1 MNIFKKLTTRN
12 LKLNKKRTIT
22 TIIGIMLSTALICA
36 TFGLATSFQQSLLND
51 SIKSNGNYHATFQ
64 DITPEE
70 QKYITENRKI
80 DSYFK
85 TQNLGLAK
93 IENISKGTFNQYWYI
108 KQYGEKALENY
119 GVQLV
124 EGRLPQNENE
134 ILIQDRASDYTNKKY
149 RIGDTISMKMGER
162 YDNTGY
168 KLNAKEEMLLSED
181 KTESLEEFR
190 LTGEEKEYTI
200 VGLMKRPPQ
209 EVESSFAP
217 FLVCITYLPEEKMTG
232 NVDISVKYKDV
243 KNAYDITEEI
253 SKQGGENPY
262 NYVNNSDML
271 RWLGVARNDNINTT
285 LYSAA
290 IIVVIIIIFSSV
302 FVIRNSFKI
311 MITEKYRQYGMLAS
325 IGATSKQIRKNV
337 LQEAFYLGLI
347 AIPLGVLGSI
357 LAVFILV
364 MLVQGLIGS
373 YANIEFTFYFPW
385 MAIVIG
391 VILSMLTIYL
401 SSILPARKASKI
413 SPMEAI
419 RANTQIKINPK
430 KIRTPKWIKKIF
442 KIGGQISYK
451 NLKRSKKQYR
461 TTVIS
466 IVVSITIFLA
476 LSSIINYVFGFT
488 DIYYYENKGYNIVVS
503 SDESENEKILEQYN
517 KIKNMEGIEQ
527 SSIQKMGY
535 LAIGKQYINEEVEDY
550 YGSGKKDDEI
560 ILPVIAIENIHFE
573 ELTKKLGITK
583 EQAQT
588 GGILADNIYYYN
600 DGKSTQNNQFKIKE
614 GETIQGYIENLHQ
627 LGNKE
632 SNENDKTSTE
642 IKIIKRLGEEETIGI
657 SKYTNGIIVSEEY
670 LEKNIKEYVVNN
682 LYIKAENPDEF
693 SKSLDNIEDI
703 NYTNYNESIKENK
716 AMITVINIFIYGF
729 ITVIT
734 LIGVTNIFNTIT
746 TNMMLRSKEFA
757 MLKSVGMTGKEFN
770 SMIRLESIFYGLKSL
785 IIGLPIGLGLSYLL
799 YKSFNVSMDMQY
811 SIPWGPI
818 GISVLFVFIIVFI
831 TMKYSLNKINKQ
843 NIIETIRN
851 DNI

>member
-1 MNIFKKLTTRN
+1 M
-12 LKLNKKRTIT
+12 
-22 TIIGIMLSTALICA
+22 
-36 TFGLATSFQQSLLND
+36 
-51 SIKSNGNYHATFQ
+51 
-64 DITPEE
+64 
-70 QKYITENRKI
+70 
-80 DSYFK
+80 
-85 TQNLGLAK
+85 
-93 IENISKGTFNQYWYI
+93 
-108 KQYGEKALENY
+108 
-119 GVQLV
+119 QLV

-181 KTESLEEFR
+181 KTENLEEFR
-190 LTGEEKEYTI
+190 LTGEEKEYKI

-217 FLVCITYLPEEKMTG
+217 FLVCITYLPEEKMIG

-262 NYVNNSDML
+262 SYVNNSDVL
-271 RWLGVARNDNINTT
+271 RWSGVAKNDNINTT
-285 LYSAA
+285 LYSTA
-290 IIVVIIIIFSSV
+290 IIVVLIIIFSSV

-364 MLVQGLIGS
+364 MLVQRLIGS
-373 YANIEFTFYFPW
+373 FANIEFTFYFPW
-385 MAIVIG
+385 MAIIIG
-391 VILSMLTIYL
+391 VILSILTIYL

-419 RANTQIKINPK
+419 RANTQIKINSK

-466 IVVSITIFLA
+466 IVVSITVFLA
-476 LSSIINYVFGFT
+476 LSSIINYAFGLT
-488 DIYYYENKGYNIVVS
+488 DIYYYENKGYNIVIS
-503 SDESENEKILEQYN
+503 SDESENETILEQYN
-517 KIKNMEGIEQ
+517 KIANMEGIEQ

-535 LAIGKQYINEEVEDY
+535 LLIGQQYVNEEVANY
-550 YGSGKKDDEI
+550 YGNGTKNDEI
-560 ILPVIAIENIHFE
+560 ILPVIAIENKHFE
-573 ELTKKLGITK
+573 KLIEKLGLTK

-588 GGILADNIYYYN
+588 GGILADNTYYYN
-600 DGKSTQNNQFKIKE
+600 EGKYTQNNQFNIKE
-614 GETIQGYIENLHQ
+614 GDTIQGYIESPHQ

-632 SNENDKTSTE
+632 NNENNRKSTE
-642 IKIIKRLGEEETIGI
+642 IKIIQRLGEEETIGI

-670 LEKNIKEYVVNN
+670 LEKNIKEYVVSN
-682 LYIKAENPDEF
+682 LYIKAEKPDEF
-693 SKSLDNIEDI
+693 SKSLDNIENI
-703 NYTNYNESIKENK
+703 SYTNYNESIKENK

-799 YKSFNVSMDMQY
+799 YKSFNVSMEMKY
-811 SIPWGPI
+811 SIPWIPI

>member
-93 IENISKGTFNQYWYI
+93 IEDIAEGTFNQYWYI
-108 KQYGEKALENY
+108 KQYGEKALVNY

-181 KTESLEEFR
+181 RTESLEEFR
-190 LTGEEKEYTI
+190 LTGEEKEYKI

-217 FLVCITYLPEEKMTG
+217 FLVCITYLPEEKMIG

-271 RWLGVARNDNINTT
+271 RWLGVAKNDNINTT

-364 MLVQGLIGS
+364 MLVQRLIGS

-391 VILSMLTIYL
+391 VILSILTIYL

-419 RANTQIKINPK
+419 RANTQIKINSK

-466 IVVSITIFLA
+466 IVVSITVFLA

-503 SDESENEKILEQYN
+503 SDESEDEKILEQYN

-535 LAIGKQYINEEVEDY
+535 LSIGKQYINEEVGNY
-550 YGSGKKDDEI
+550 YGSGTKDNEI
-560 ILPVIAIENIHFE
+560 ILPIIAIENIHFE

-583 EQAQT
+583 EQV
-588 GGILADNIYYYN
+588 GGILADHTYYYKN
-600 DGKSTQNNQFKIKE
+600 GKYTQNNQFKIKE
-614 GETIQGYIENLHQ
+614 GETIQGYIETPHQ

-632 SNENDKTSTE
+632 NNENDKTSTE

-657 SKYTNGIIVSEEY
+657 GKYTNGIIVSEEY
-670 LEKNIKEYVVNN
+670 LEKNIKQYAVSN

-693 SKSLDNIEDI
+693 SKLLDNIEDI
-703 NYTNYNESIKENK
+703 NYTNYNESIKENR
-716 AMITVINIFIYGF
+716 AMITVINIFVYGF

-757 MLKSVGMTGKEFN
+757 MLKSIGMTRKEFN

-785 IIGLPIGLGLSYLL
+785 IIGLPIGLGLSYVL
-799 YKSFNVSMDMQY
+799 YKSFNVSMEMQY
-811 SIPWGPI
+811 SIPWIPI
-818 GISVLFVFIIVFI
+818 GISALFVFIIVFI

>member
-93 IENISKGTFNQYWYI
+93 IEDIAEGTFNQYWYI
-108 KQYGEKALENY
+108 KQYGEKALVNY

-181 KTESLEEFR
+181 RTESLEEFR
-190 LTGEEKEYTI
+190 LTGEEKEYKI

-217 FLVCITYLPEEKMTG
+217 FLVCITYLPEEKMIG

-271 RWLGVARNDNINTT
+271 RWLGVAKNDNINTT

-364 MLVQGLIGS
+364 MLVQRLIGS

-391 VILSMLTIYL
+391 VILSILTIYL

-419 RANTQIKINPK
+419 RANTQIKINSK

-466 IVVSITIFLA
+466 IVVSITVFLA

-503 SDESENEKILEQYN
+503 SDESEDEKILEQYN

-535 LAIGKQYINEEVEDY
+535 LSIGKQYINEEVGNY
-550 YGSGKKDDEI
+550 YGSGTKDNEI
-560 ILPVIAIENIHFE
+560 ILPIIAIENIHFE

-583 EQAQT
+583 EQV
-588 GGILADNIYYYN
+588 GGILADNTYYYKN
-600 DGKSTQNNQFKIKE
+600 GKYTQNNQFKIKE
-614 GETIQGYIENLHQ
+614 GETIQGYIETPHQ

-632 SNENDKTSTE
+632 NNENDKTSTE

-657 SKYTNGIIVSEEY
+657 GKYTNGIIVSEEY
-670 LEKNIKEYVVNN
+670 LEKNIKQYAVSN

-693 SKSLDNIEDI
+693 SKLLDNIEDI
-703 NYTNYNESIKENK
+703 NYTNYNESIKENR
-716 AMITVINIFIYGF
+716 AMITVINIFVYGF

-757 MLKSVGMTGKEFN
+757 MLKSIGMTRKEFN

-785 IIGLPIGLGLSYLL
+785 IIGLPIGLGLSYVL
-799 YKSFNVSMDMQY
+799 YKSFNVSMEMQY
-811 SIPWGPI
+811 SIPWIPI
-818 GISVLFVFIIVFI
+818 GISALFVFIIVFI